1 MYMKSLYLA
10 LSGETDGE
18 AATEAAFS
26 LTKEF
31 NAHLVGSDTVAET
44 GPFLDQTGV
53 GMMAAYYDELY
64 QTAEKVQSHKR
75 GRASEL
81 FETVREGQGVSL
93 KAKPDNYGPTCY
105 WHAHD
110 GDPGVV
116 ARLGRLADVIVIAC
130 PGERSSYGDL
140 RTLEQAVFDARRP
153 VLMVPAGAQLN
164 PSAPALIAWNGSAEA
179 ARTLINAVPLLAK
192 SNRITLLQVGDL
204 ESGTTSITEA
214 EAYLRL
220 HGIGTTMK
228 TVDSGK
234 ASITDLLSEEAS
246 AIGAG
251 YVVMGAYT
259 HNPWRELVLGGVT
272 QHMIKHTQLPTLLA
286 H

>member
-1 MYMKSLYLA
+1 MYMKSIYLA

-18 AATEAAFS
+18 SAADAAFS

-75 GRASEL
+75 GQASEL
-81 FETVREGQGVSL
+81 FETVRQAKDVTL

-110 GDPGVV
+110 GDADVV
-116 ARLGRLADVIVIAC
+116 ARLGRLADVIIIAC
-130 PGERSSYGDL
+130 PGERSSYADL

-153 VLMVPAGAQLN
+153 VFMIPAGAEVN
-164 PSAPALIAWNGSAEA
+164 PGDPALVAWNGSAEA
-179 ARTLINAVPLLAK
+179 ACALINAVPLLAK
-192 SNRITLLQVGDL
+192 SKQITLLQVGDL
-204 ESGTTSITEA
+204 EPGTTAITEA

-220 HGIGTTMK
+220 HGVGATTK
-228 TVDSGK
+228 TMDSGK
-234 ASITDLLSEEAS
+234 APIPDPPPDEAS
-246 AIGAG
+246 AMGAG
-251 YVVMGAYT
+251 YLVMGAYT

-272 QHMIKHTQLPTLLA
+272 QHMIKHTKLPTFLA

>member
-1 MYMKSLYLA
+1 MYMKSIYLA

-18 AATEAAFS
+18 AAADAAFS
-26 LTKEF
+26 LTKAY
-31 NAHLVGSDTVAET
+31 NAHLIGSDTVAET

-64 QTAEKVQSHKR
+64 QTAEKVQAHKR
-75 GRASEL
+75 VRASEL
-81 FETVREGQGVSL
+81 FESVRDSHGISL
-93 KAKPDNYGPTCY
+93 KAKPDDYGPTCY

-110 GDPGVV
+110 GDADVV
-116 ARLGRLADVIVIAC
+116 ARLGRLADVIVITC
-130 PGERSSYGDL
+130 PGERSSYADL

-153 VLMVPAGAQLN
+153 VLMVPAGAQLD
-164 PSAPALIAWNGSAEA
+164 PSAPALVAWNGSAEA
-179 ARTLINAVPLLAK
+179 ARALINAVPLLAK
-192 SNRITLLQVGDL
+192 SNQITLLQVDDL
-204 ESGTTSITEA
+204 EPGSTTITEA
-214 EAYLRL
+214 EDYLRL
-220 HGIGTTMK
+220 HGIGVTTK
-228 TVDSGK
+228 TMDKGK
-234 ASITDLLSEEAS
+234 ASIANLLSDEAS

-272 QHMIKHTQLPTLLA
+272 QHMIKHSTLPTLLA

>member
-1 MYMKSLYLA
+1 MYMKSIYLA

-18 AATEAAFS
+18 SAAEAAFS
-26 LTKEF
+26 LAKEF
-31 NAHLVGSDTVAET
+31 NAHLIGSDTVAET
-44 GPFLDQTGV
+44 GPFLDQSGV

-75 GRASEL
+75 SRAEEV
-81 FETVREGQGVSL
+81 FESARQARDVSL
-93 KAKPDNYGPTCY
+93 KEKPDDYGPTCY

-110 GDPGVV
+110 GDPDVV

-130 PGERSSYGDL
+130 PGERSSYADL

-153 VLMVPAGAQLN
+153 VLMIPAGASLD
-164 PSAPALIAWNGSAEA
+164 PTAPAIVAWNGSAEA
-179 ARTLINAVPLLAK
+179 ARSLINAVPMLAK
-192 SNRITLLQVGDL
+192 SNNVTLLQIGNLD
-204 ESGTTSITEA
+204 SGSTQITEA

-220 HGIGTTMK
+220 HGVGANVK
-228 TVDSGK
+228 TVERSK
-234 ASITDLLSEEAS
+234 TSIEDVVANEAS
-246 AIGAG
+246 AINAG
-251 YVVMGAYT
+251 YAVMGAYT

-272 QHMIKHTQLPTLLA
+272 QHMIKHAKLPVFMA